1 VTRRYFP
8 CIVHNVT
15 MNKRPTKREL
25 RAELDR
31 HVREFVSGGGEIK
44 QVNMGESG
52 LVDGQY
58 NPRRFGFESAPQQR
72 TPVASLLATI
82 DARRKEK
89 KPAAAAV
96 RKQPRQK
103 VIYDD
108 FGEPL
113 RRVWSSD

>member
-1 VTRRYFP
+1 
-8 CIVHNVT
+8 
-15 MNKRPTKREL
+15 MNKRPSKREL

-31 HVREFVSGGGEIK
+31 HVREFISGGGEIK

-58 NPRRFGFESAPQQR
+58 NPRRFGFEASPQSR
-72 TPVASLLATI
+72 TPVAGLLATI

-89 KPAAAAV
+89 KSAGTSARP
-96 RKQPRQK
+96 KPPRQK

-113 RRVWSSD
+113 RKVWATD